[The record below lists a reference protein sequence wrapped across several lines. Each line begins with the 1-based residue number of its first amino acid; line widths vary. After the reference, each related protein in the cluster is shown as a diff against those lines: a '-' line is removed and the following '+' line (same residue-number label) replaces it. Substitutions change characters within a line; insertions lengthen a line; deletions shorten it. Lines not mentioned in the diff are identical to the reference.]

1 MDEEIDRL
9 LISVRADTQGF
20 ARDVGAMR
28 DALTGPLGEGAVR
41 TGQILES
48 NLMRAI
54 KTGRIGFDDLKRV
67 ALSTLAEIA
76 SAAVRSG
83 IGALLGG
90 GSGGSSGL
98 VNLGATIATTLL
110 GLPGRATG
118 GPVSPGRGYLV
129 GERGPEL
136 FVPTTSGSIAPMTG
150 SASRDVRVSIT
161 VNAPPAAAPD
171 MLTRSSRQVARAVR
185 GALMQER

>member
-41 TGQILES
+41 AGQVLES
-48 NLMRAI
+48 NLMRAL
-54 KTGRIGFDDLKRV
+54 KTGRIGFDDLKRA

-76 SAAVRSG
+76 GAAVRSG

-90 GSGGSSGL
+90 GTGSGGL

-129 GERGPEL
+129 GERGPEM

-161 VNAPPAAAPD
+161 VNAPPNAAPD
-171 MLTRSSRQVARAVR
+171 ILARSSRQVARAVR